1 MIKVDIMPI
10 RNRRLHKLPFLCLLI
25 LCLLTSPSSLF
36 GYVWCVSDTGH
47 ATLETAL
54 DGVCSLDLPT
64 RPVGDFPVLAQN
76 TETNDGD
83 PYPCGP
89 CHDISNTLRWGS
101 ASDHGTETAVSI
113 PASHTLVIVVTPLS
127 LPDRFLTSRLDADPT
142 PRTPDS
148 IRYHRTT
155 VLLI

>member
-1 MIKVDIMPI
+1 MIEIDFMPMRI
-10 RNRRLHKLPFLCLLI
+10 RRLHKLPFLCLLV
-25 LCLLTSPSSLF
+25 LCLLTSPATSF

-47 ATLETAL
+47 ATLETAV

-64 RPVGDFPVLAQN
+64 RPVGDFPILALN
-76 TETNDGD
+76 AESHDCD

-89 CHDISNTLRWGS
+89 CHDFSDTLRWGS
-101 ASDHGTETAVSI
+101 ASEHDTETAVSI
-113 PASHTLVIVVTPLS
+113 PAAHASAIVATPLS

-142 PRTPDS
+142 PRTPET
-148 IRYHRTT
+148 IRYHRTI

>member
-1 MIKVDIMPI
+1 MLT
-10 RNRRLHKLPFLCLLI
+10 RRLHKLPSLCLLI
-25 LCLLTSPSSLF
+25 LCLLTSPASSL

-47 ATLETAL
+47 ATLEAAL

-64 RPVGDFPVLAQN
+64 RPVGDLPFLTRNA
-76 TETNDGD
+76 EANDCD

-89 CHDISNTLRWGS
+89 CHDISNTLRWAS

-113 PASHTLVIVVTPLS
+113 SASHASVIVATPLP
-127 LPDRFLTSRLDADPT
+127 LPDRILTSRLDAEPI
-142 PRTPDS
+142 PRLPDS